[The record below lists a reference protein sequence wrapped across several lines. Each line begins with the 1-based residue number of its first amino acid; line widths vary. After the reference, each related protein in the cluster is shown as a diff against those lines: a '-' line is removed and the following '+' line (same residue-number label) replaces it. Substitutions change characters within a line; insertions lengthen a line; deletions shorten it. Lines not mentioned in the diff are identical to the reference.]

1 MLDANLILDQC
12 SSGRTAFVFSVGRLF
27 SSDRTLSFLF
37 AIITFPFPPRQR
49 RKDSFMFITL
59 SFQKGGRRVWA
70 EHRAVWSFTLS
81 RTRWRSAHG
90 AHRREAKGTPSV
102 SSGSWAGRMGGE
114 QGAGFGN
121 EEGVAQAYH
130 RRVG

>member
-1 MLDANLILDQC
+1 M
-12 SSGRTAFVFSVGRLF
+12 
-27 SSDRTLSFLF
+27 
-37 AIITFPFPPRQR
+37 
-49 RKDSFMFITL
+49 
-59 SFQKGGRRVWA
+59 WA

-90 AHRREAKGTPSV
+90 AHGREAKGTPSI

-121 EEGVAQAYH
+121 EGGVAQAYH
-130 RRVG
+130 KRVGFKGLPGGVLSRFDPQERRLN